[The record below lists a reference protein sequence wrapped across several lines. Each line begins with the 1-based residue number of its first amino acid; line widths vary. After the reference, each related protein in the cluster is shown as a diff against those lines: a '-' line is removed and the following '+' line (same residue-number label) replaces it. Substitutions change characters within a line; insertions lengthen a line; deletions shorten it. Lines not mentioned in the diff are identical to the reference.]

1 MKLRTDKQESRVIV
15 YDADSLE
22 QPGPELFDPAY
33 WEEQDGLS
41 GTARGRGS
49 AFMLETGFG
58 AAVLKQYLRGG
69 WPARFIR
76 DRYFFT
82 GYLRSR
88 PLAEMS
94 VLAHVHELG
103 LPAPAPLAAMCERAG
118 LLYRGW
124 LMTRRIS
131 GVTPLSD
138 LLAEPGAGLWERTGA
153 AIRRFHD
160 ARVAHADLNARNI
173 LVDESGSVHLVDFD
187 RARVNVRD
195 MRVLQANLRRLRRS
209 LEKLWPERSAAALD
223 RAWSALM
230 AGYGKPEVAS

>member
-33 WEEQDGLS
+33 WEEQDSLS

-49 AFMLETGFG
+49 AFLLETGFG

-82 GYLRSR
+82 GYQRSR

-94 VLAHVHELG
+94 VLARVHELG
-103 LPAPAPLAAMCERAG
+103 LPAPAPLAAMCERTG

-124 LMTRRIS
+124 LMTRRIR

-138 LLAEPGAGLWERTGA
+138 LLAEPGTRLWERTGS

-187 RARVNVRD
+187 RARVNVSET
-195 MRVLQANLRRLRRS
+195 RVLRANLRRLRRS
-209 LEKLWPERSAAALD
+209 LEKLWPERPAMDLD

-230 AGYGKPEVAS
+230 AAYGEPEEAS